1 MTGQVLYGI
10 NNIYTVEVQ
19 NRELECRI
27 KGKILKQSRNQ
38 YNPLAVGDIV
48 CVEQDKYSENI
59 GWITGREDRKNYF
72 ERWNRKKKSPQIIA
86 ANVDLFL
93 IVSSAGSPPFRPRFI
108 DRMLICAEVGG
119 IPPVIVINKCDLG
132 LDGQTKERLEYYK
145 QIGYEILYCSALS
158 GLGIDNLAERMDA
171 KTVLFA
177 GQSGVGKSTLLN
189 CLDPSLNL
197 KVGEIST
204 KYDKGI
210 HTTNY
215 AVMVS
220 VKDKYRVIDTPGIRE
235 LFIPQI
241 EAGDL
246 RFFFKEFITLQNKC
260 SYQSCVHI
268 SEPDCAVKQALD
280 QGKINSDR
288 YEGYIKIYDDLT
300 QRQKNAYE

>member
-27 KGKILKQSRNQ
+27 KGKILKQSSNY

-59 GWITGREDRKNYF
+59 GWITSREDRKNYF

-204 KYDKGI
+204 KYDRGI

-288 YEGYIKIYDDLT
+288 YEGYIKIYDDLM